1 MSCKVVLLGSQ
12 GVGKTAIVTSFLNKK
27 FSNSNLSTVAASYS
41 NAIIDVSGTDVK
53 VQIWDTAGQEKY
65 RSLAPMYYHDA
76 DAAIVVFSV
85 TDRQSFENVPSWIEE
100 LNEQID
106 SCPAIYIVG
115 NKCDMDDREV
125 LLATGQALATES
137 NAKEYFETSAKSGQ
151 NINEL
156 FWMVASDYLARKSED
171 SHQVSQ
177 SILESDTE
185 NYKKNCC

>member
-12 GVGKTAIVTSFLNKK
+12 GVGKTAIVTSFLDKK

-41 NAIIDVSGTDVK
+41 NAIIDVNGTDVK

-85 TDRQSFENVPSWIEE
+85 TDKQSFENVPSWIEE

-106 SCPAIYIVG
+106 SCPAVYIVG
-115 NKCDMDDREV
+115 NKCDIDEREV

-137 NAKEYFETSAKSGQ
+137 NAREYFETSAKSGQ
-151 NINEL
+151 NISEL
-156 FWMVASDYLARKSED
+156 FWMVASDYLARKSEGP
-171 SHQVSQ
+171 HQVHQ

-185 NYKKNCC
+185 THKNCC